1 MSRAWV
7 LALLLTSTSALA
19 APGDPLPTI
28 EIASGRVEFEKSPSL
43 STDVLFD
50 VGETTIKATA
60 NPLLDAIAKVVAKEA
75 TSFISIEVHSD
86 DTAPDGDTTGAYL
99 ARLTQRR
106 ADAVKTYL
114 TRRGIPARR
123 ITAKGAG
130 NKQPLTENGSAAGRR
145 TNRRVE
151 FLIVAEVRPPAASD
165 LDGYLKAVKGTG
177 PRLMARIDT
186 SQGALTCEL
195 FGDKAPIAVANFV
208 GLATGQKA
216 YLDKNGKTARNRPF
230 YNGLV
235 FHRVIPGFMIQG
247 GDPKGVGTGGPGY
260 TFEDEISAESH
271 TPGTLAMANAGP
283 RTNGSQFFITEVA
296 APHLNNRH
304 TILGRCKEV
313 EVISKIANVPRG
325 ADDKPAT
332 PVTITRVTVSKAP

>member
-7 LALLLTSTSALA
+7 LALLLTSTPALA
-19 APGDPLPTI
+19 APGDALPAI
-28 EIASGRVEFEKSPSL
+28 EIANGRVEFEKSPSL

-50 VGETTIKATA
+50 VGESAIKKEA
-60 NPLLDAIAKVVAKEA
+60 NPLLDAIAKALAKDA
-75 TSFISIEVHSD
+75 TSNISIEVHSD

-99 ARLTQRR
+99 AKLTQKR
-106 ADAVKTYL
+106 ADAVKTYF

-123 ITAKGAG
+123 ITAKGGA
-130 NKQPLTENGSAAGRR
+130 NKHPLTENTSANGRR

-151 FLIVAEVRPPAASD
+151 FLVQAEVRAPVASD
-165 LDGYLKAVKGTG
+165 LEVYMKGVKGTG
-177 PRLMARIDT
+177 TKLVAKIDT
-186 SQGALTCEL
+186 SQGALTCDL
-195 FGDKAPIAVANFV
+195 FADKAPMAVANFI

-216 YLDKNGKTARNRPF
+216 FADKNGRTVRGRPF

-235 FHRVIPGFMIQG
+235 FHRVIPSFMIQG

-260 TFEDEISAESH
+260 SFDDEISAETH
-271 TPGTLAMANAGP
+271 TPGTLSMANAGP

-304 TILGRCKEV
+304 TIFGRCKEV
-313 EVISKIANVPRG
+313 EVITKIANVPRA
-325 ADDKPAT
+325 ADDKPAS
-332 PVTITRVTVSKAP
+332 PVTIKSVTITKAP